1 VCDRGEF
8 TGNSIGYGAEL
19 FESEL
24 IMDQNNFLEW
34 FAVEVIGNIW
44 SEREDASKPDA
55 APAQRTI
62 LTDNLVVVGPMLTTT
77 R

>member
-1 VCDRGEF
+1 
-8 TGNSIGYGAEL
+8 
-19 FESEL
+19 
-24 IMDQNNFLEW
+24 MDQNNFLEW